1 MGAGSLKDWP
11 EVIGEFETVK
21 KIKKGFSIARFG
33 DGEIAL
39 LDDGKSLRRMRWE
52 ADEPLREELRQ
63 IIANPHPKCLIGIPT
78 MDPKGDKYDNWQRHK
93 PRYIKWLS
101 LSGIKYFSAFISRPD
116 CGTAWMEN
124 TEYANAIRSIWR
136 GKRIVLVSEP
146 HSKIFAD
153 MKTNG
158 ENVNHIDCPM
168 YDAHKHRDE
177 YEQAILKIKP
187 EIAILSLGA
196 AATVLANRMAG
207 HGIHT
212 VDIGSVGGFLR
223 RWPA

>member
-1 MGAGSLKDWP
+1 MNEWP
-11 EVIGEFETVK
+11 QVVGEFETVR

-33 DGEIAL
+33 DGEFGL

-52 ADEPLREELRQ
+52 PDEALTEELRQ

-78 MDPKGDKYDNWQRHK
+78 MDPKGDKYDNWKRHK
-93 PRYIKWLS
+93 SRYKKWLVQ
-101 LSGIKYFSAFISRPD
+101 SGRRHFSAFISRPD
-116 CGTAWMEN
+116 CGTAWLEN
-124 TEYANAIRSIWR
+124 AEYANVVRSIWR
-136 GKRIVLVSEP
+136 GKRIALVSEP
-146 HSKIFAD
+146 YNKIFID
-153 MKTNG
+153 MRIAG
-158 ENVNHIDCPM
+158 ERVSHIDCPM

-177 YEQAILKIKP
+177 YEQAILEINP

-212 VDIGSVGGFLR
+212 VDMGSVGGFLQ

>member
-1 MGAGSLKDWP
+1 MEAGSLKDWP
-11 EVIGEFETVK
+11 KVHGEFETVK

-52 ADEPLREELRQ
+52 VDEPLTEELRQ

-78 MDPKGDKYDNWQRHK
+78 MDPAGDKYDNWQRHK
-93 PRYIKWLS
+93 SRYIKWLQP
-101 LSGIKYFSAFISRPD
+101 GRNYFSAFISRPD

-124 TEYANAIRSIWR
+124 AEYANAVRSIWR
-136 GKRIVLVSEP
+136 GKHIALVSEP
-146 HSKIFAD
+146 YSKIRTD
-153 MKTNG
+153 MKITG
-158 ENVNHIDCPM
+158 ENVEHIDCPM
-168 YDAHKHRDE
+168 YDAHKYRDE
-177 YEQAILKIKP
+177 YEQTILDIKP
-187 EIAILSLGA
+187 EIVILSAGP

-212 VDIGSVGGFLR
+212 VDMGSIGGFLQ
-223 RWPA
+223 RWPAK